1 MITKSS
7 VPEERASP
15 QSSGKH
21 PVCWSKDPQAH
32 SLRVEL
38 IDGSSFIFPYSNF
51 EFASFEGQDQQEILN
66 IAFATH
72 TLRVAGRNLRE
83 IALALQKV
91 SVDVLRELSNKYASI
106 WSKDSA
112 FIESIEVLRIG
123 KVDTSK
129 PQPSS

>member
-1 MITKSS
+1 MITKSG
-7 VPEERASP
+7 EEVSP

-51 EFASFEGQDQQEILN
+51 EFASFGGQDQQEFLN

-83 IALALQKV
+83 IAIALQKA
-91 SVDVLRELSNKYASI
+91 SVDVLRELSNKYATVLPN
-106 WSKDSA
+106 DSA
-112 FIESIEVLRIG
+112 FIESIEVLRSG
-123 KVDTSK
+123 KVDVSK
-129 PQPSS
+129 SQPSD

>member
-38 IDGSSFIFPYSNF
+38 IDRSTFIFPYSNF
-51 EFASFEGQDQQEILN
+51 EFAHFEGEDQQEILN
-66 IAFATH
+66 ITFATH
-72 TLRVAGRNLRE
+72 TLRVAGMNLLE

-91 SVDVLRELSNKYASI
+91 SVDVLRELSNKYAPVLPN
-106 WSKDSA
+106 DSA
-112 FIESIEVLRIG
+112 FIEIG
-123 KVDTSK
+123 RASCRERV
-129 PQPSS
+129 